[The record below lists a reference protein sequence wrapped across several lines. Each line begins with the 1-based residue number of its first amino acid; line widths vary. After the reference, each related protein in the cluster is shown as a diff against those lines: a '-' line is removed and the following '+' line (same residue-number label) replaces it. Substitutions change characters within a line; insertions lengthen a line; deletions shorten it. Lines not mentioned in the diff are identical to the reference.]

1 MREIGDVL
9 ALALVRNDPGID
21 RHVRDRI
28 VAGDEGAIGDALV
41 EHAVEPVDLVAV
53 AVHGV
58 GNLLHRVIAEVIV
71 LTGHGTEIAHLPEQP
86 LDGVDARARI
96 ARQELPRLLGEIE
109 QHGAGFEHRDRL
121 AAAGRC
127 AIDQRG
133 NAVVRGD
140 GEEFRLEL
148 LALADVHRHEVVGQ
162 PGLLE
167 EDRDLVAVRMF
178 TGMRL

>member
-1 MREIGDVL
+1 M
-9 ALALVRNDPGID
+9 ASM
-21 RHVRDRI
+21 
-28 VAGDEGAIGDALV
+28 
-41 EHAVEPVDLVAV
+41 
-53 AVHGV
+53 
-58 GNLLHRVIAEVIV
+58 
-71 LTGHGTEIAHLPEQP
+71 
-86 LDGVDARARI
+86 RARI

-121 AAAGRC
+121 AAAGRR

-133 NAVVRGD
+133 DAVVRGD

-167 EDRDLVAVRMF
+167 EDRDLVAVRR
-178 TGMRL
+178 GPIVEVDHWPGPLRCDQSDGAVA